1 MHYTENEVLAMDRIY
16 RLNLINSITG
26 IKPGNLVGT
35 KSADGKSNLAI
46 ISSVVHLGSNPAL
59 LGFLMRPQQAVQRH
73 TYGNILE
80 TGTYTI
86 NHIPN
91 HLTKQAHYT
100 SAKFEK
106 NVSEFDA
113 CGFTEEYMGEF
124 TAPFVGESETKVAM
138 RFVEEVPITANNTIF
153 IIGSIEHVIISDIAL
168 SDDGSINLEA
178 ANSVGISGLDSYYK
192 LNKIAAYPHATLD
205 NIPKLG

>member
-35 KSADGKSNLAI
+35 KSKDGKSNLAI

-59 LGFLMRPQQAVQRH
+59 IGFVMRPQQAVQHH
-73 TYGNILE
+73 TYANILE
-80 TGTYTI
+80 TKAYTI

-91 HLTKQAHYT
+91 HLTEQAHYT

-106 NVSEFDA
+106 TISEFDA
-113 CGFTEEYMGEF
+113 CGFAEEYTPEF
-124 TAPFVGESETKVAM
+124 AAPFVGESEIKVAM
-138 RFVEEVPITANNTIF
+138 RFVEEVPITANNTTL
-153 IIGSIEHVIISDIAL
+153 IIGAIEHVIVSDTAL
-168 SDDGSINLEA
+168 SDDGSINLEI

-192 LNKIAAYPHATLD
+192 LNKIAAYPYARLD
-205 NIPKLG
+205 NLPKLG